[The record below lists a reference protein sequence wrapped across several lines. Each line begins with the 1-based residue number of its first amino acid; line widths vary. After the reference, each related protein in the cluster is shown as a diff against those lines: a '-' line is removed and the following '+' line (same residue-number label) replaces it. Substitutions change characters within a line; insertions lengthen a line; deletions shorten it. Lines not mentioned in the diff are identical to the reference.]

1 MLDISSSIQGESNFQ
16 MCLTFVKSVFGY
28 FSSNF
33 ESKTV
38 RFGLVSFSTSATVV
52 FSFGQYSSFSEVEG
66 AVMGLKLASGGCAAG
81 AALST
86 CQSSLFA
93 AGSSGGS
100 TGGAAAGAGASAG
113 ASGTSGGASAQLLV
127 VLMAGK
133 STDDVSA
140 SAGALKT
147 MGVSSTLNRLTST
160 KNYEHVTNESYFIY
174 SFIAMSRFCCFFS

>member
-1 MLDISSSIQGESNFQ
+1 

-28 FSSNF
+28 FSSSF

-52 FSFGQYSSFSEVEG
+52 FSFSQYSSFSQVES
-66 AVMGLKLASGGCAAG
+66 AIMGLKLASGSCAAG

-86 CQSSLFA
+86 CKSSLFA
-93 AGSSGGS
+93 TGSSGGS
-100 TGGAAAGAGASAG
+100 AGGAAAGAEGAAGVSAG

-140 SAGALKT
+140 SAGSLKS
-147 MGVSSTLNRLTST
+147 MGVSNTSCIFYIIVLYLTL
-160 KNYEHVTNESYFIY
+160 
-174 SFIAMSRFCCFFS
+174 